1 MKDPG
6 ILHDALTAAGLSSAR
21 GIALDL
27 LGVGLLLLVLGLVR
41 RRKGDGAEE
50 ATS

>member
-1 MKDPG
+1 VKDPG

-27 LGVGLLLLVLGLVR
+27 LGVGLLLVVLGFIR
-41 RRKGDGAEE
+41 RRKSDGTEE
-50 ATS
+50 PAS